1 MPTNPLGPTGLLAQS
16 MTLPAGS
23 QSMAKGGMR
32 MQAQGVDGRKKSAG
46 SHWLSIIGD
55 ATENG
60 GAGIAVDGAGNVL
73 VSGLSNSTV
82 LTLKLNADGEP
93 QWANTFSAA
102 LVYIPDSSADT
113 RMSAATDPAGNLYI
127 VGGVAGVTPALYAA
141 KFGATGSVQL
151 QRSSNGNGFDGA
163 LGYRVAISSGGNIY
177 VAGQMISF
185 TGGTYRSALVKFNP
199 TGGIDWARL
208 IEYASGLPEYLCGVS
223 LDASENAYVCGL
235 TVTGSGWGYIAK
247 INASGTVL
255 FQRVI
260 SDVRAKAVAA
270 TPSGQ
275 FYVVGHNVAPTAR
288 TNAVI
293 ICYDTAGS
301 RLWSRSLGASAD
313 NTFESVAVDAA
324 GNVYACGFTNVQGPG
339 GSNVLIAKY
348 SAAGSLMWQRII
360 GSTGNDYGVG
370 IAVSGSDVY
379 FTGQTSLGVG
389 SGDVLTGK
397 IPDDG
402 SKTGVVNGLSY
413 IPSTLPDAA
422 WSYSDASSS
431 AATTTITPNN
441 TAGAYTTAAAI
452 LTNSTGR
459 L

>member
-1 MPTNPLGPTGLLAQS
+1 
-16 MTLPAGS
+16 
-23 QSMAKGGMR
+23 MAMGGMGLR
-32 MQAQGVDGRKKSAG
+32 AQGMDGRKKGAG
-46 SHWLSIIGD
+46 SHWLSIIGN

-102 LVYIPDSSADT
+102 LIYSPDGPANIQ
-113 RMSAATDPAGNLYI
+113 MSAATDPAGNLYI
-127 VGGVAGVTPALYAA
+127 VGGQSGVPPALYAA

-163 LGYRVAISSGGNIY
+163 RGYRVAISSGGNIY
-177 VAGQMISF
+177 VAGQMLSL

-208 IEYASGLPEYLCGVS
+208 IEYNGALPDVLCSVS
-223 LDASENAYVCGL
+223 LDASENAYVCGRN
-235 TVTGSGWGYIAK
+235 TGYIAK

-260 SDVRAKAVAA
+260 ADVSANAVAA

-275 FYVVGHNVAPTAR
+275 FYVVGHNLSPAQ

-293 ICYDTAGS
+293 ICFDSAGS

-313 NTFESVAVDAA
+313 NTFGSVAVDAA
-324 GNVYACGFTNVQGPG
+324 GNAYACGYTNVQGPG
-339 GSNVLIAKY
+339 GANVLIAKY
-348 SAAGSLMWQRII
+348 SAAGSLVWQRII

-379 FTGQTSLGVG
+379 FTGQTSLGAG

-402 SKTGVVNGLSY
+402 SKTGAVGGLSY

-422 WSYSDASSS
+422 WTYSDASSS

-441 TAGAYTTAAAI
+441 TAAAYTTAAAI

>member
-1 MPTNPLGPTGLLAQS
+1 MPTQPLGPTGLLAQS
-16 MTLPAGS
+16 LTLPAGS
-23 QSMAKGGMR
+23 QSMSRGGMK
-32 MQAQGVDGRKKSAG
+32 MQAQGMDGRKKGAG
-46 SHWLSIIGD
+46 SHWLSIIGN

-73 VSGLSNSTV
+73 VSGLSDSTV

-102 LVYIPDSSADT
+102 LNYIPATPADT

-127 VGGVAGVTPALYAA
+127 VGGQPGVPPALYAA

-163 LGYRVAISSGGNIY
+163 DGRRVAISSGGNIY
-177 VAGQMISF
+177 VAGRMFSF
-185 TGGTYRSALVKFNP
+185 TGGTYRCALVKFNP
-199 TGGIDWARL
+199 TGGIEWARL
-208 IEYASGLPEYLCGVS
+208 IEYAAGLPEDLCGVS
-223 LDASENAYVCGL
+223 LDASENAYVCCA
-235 TVTGSGWGYIAK
+235 SGVSYIAK

-255 FQRVI
+255 FQRII
-260 SDVRAKAVAA
+260 SDVSANAVAA

-275 FYVVGHNVAPTAR
+275 FYVVGYNLSPAR

-293 ICYDTAGS
+293 IFFDSAGN
-301 RLWSRSLGASAD
+301 RLWSRSLGASTD
-313 NTFESVAVDAA
+313 NTFGSVAVDAA
-324 GNVYACGFTNVQGPG
+324 GNAYACGYTNVQGPG
-339 GSNVLIAKY
+339 GANVLIAKY
-348 SAAGSLMWQRII
+348 SAAGSLMWQRIV

-379 FTGQTSLGVG
+379 FTGQTSLGAG

-402 SKTGVVNGLSY
+402 SKTGVVGGLSY

-422 WSYSDASSS
+422 WAYSDTSSS

>member
-1 MPTNPLGPTGLLAQS
+1 
-16 MTLPAGS
+16 
-23 QSMAKGGMR
+23 
-32 MQAQGVDGRKKSAG
+32 
-46 SHWLSIIGD
+46 
-55 ATENG
+55 
-60 GAGIAVDGAGNVL
+60 
-73 VSGLSNSTV
+73 
-82 LTLKLNADGEP
+82 
-93 QWANTFSAA
+93 
-102 LVYIPDSSADT
+102 
-113 RMSAATDPAGNLYI
+113 I

-151 QRSSNGNGFDGA
+151 QRSSNGNGVDGA
-163 LGYRVAISSGGNIY
+163 LGYRVAISSAGSIY
-177 VAGQMISF
+177 AAGQMLSF

-223 LDASENAYVCGL
+223 VDASENAYVCGL
-235 TVTGSGWGYIAK
+235 IASGSNGGYIAK

-260 SDVRAKAVAA
+260 SDVRAHAGAA

-275 FYVVGHNVAPTAR
+275 FYVVGHNLSPAETS
-288 TNAVI
+288 AVI
-293 ICYDTAGS
+293 ICYDSAGN
-301 RLWSRSLGASAD
+301 RLWSRSLGASSN
-313 NTFESVAVDAA
+313 NTFGSVAVDAA
-324 GNVYACGFTNVQGPG
+324 GNAYACGYTNVQGPG
-339 GSNVLIAKY
+339 GANVLIAKY

-360 GSTGNDYGVG
+360 GSTGDDYGVG

-379 FTGQTSLGVG
+379 FTGQTSLGAG

-402 SKTGVVNGLSY
+402 SKTGVVGGLSY

-422 WSYSDASSS
+422 WTYSDTSSS

>member
-46 SHWLSIIGD
+46 SHWLSIIGN
-55 ATENG
+55 ATANG
-60 GAGIAVDGAGNVL
+60 GAGIAVDGSGNVL
-73 VSGLSNSTV
+73 VSGRSDSTA

-93 QWANTFSAA
+93 QWASTFSIGSFS
-102 LVYIPDSSADT
+102 YNPDTPAGTDI
-113 RMSAATDPAGNLYI
+113 SAASDPTGSLYV
-127 VGGVAGVTPALYAA
+127 VGGDSNTATLYAA
-141 KFGATGSVQL
+141 KFGAAGAVQL
-151 QRSSNGNGFDGA
+151 QRSSDGNGSGA
-163 LGYRVAISSGGNIY
+163 RGYRVAISSGGSIY
-177 VAGQMISF
+177 AAGQMISF
-185 TGGTYRSALVKFNP
+185 TAPGYRSALVKFSP

-208 IEYASGLPEYLCGVS
+208 IEFTGALPDALCSVS
-223 LDASENAYVCGL
+223 LDASENAYVCGRN
-235 TVTGSGWGYIAK
+235 TGYIAK

-255 FQRVI
+255 LQRVI
-260 SDVRAKAVAA
+260 SDVIANAVAA

-313 NTFESVAVDAA
+313 NSFGSVAVDAA
-324 GNVYACGFTNVQGPG
+324 GNAYACGYTNVQGPG
-339 GSNVLIAKY
+339 GANVLIAKY

-370 IAVSGSDVY
+370 ITVSGSDVY

>member
-1 MPTNPLGPTGLLAQS
+1 
-16 MTLPAGS
+16 
-23 QSMAKGGMR
+23 MAMGGMGLR
-32 MQAQGVDGRKKSAG
+32 AQGMDGRKKGVG

-102 LVYIPDSSADT
+102 LTSVAQ
-113 RMSAATDPAGNLYI
+113 MSAATDPAGNLYI
-127 VGGVAGVTPALYAA
+127 VGGVAGVLPTLYAA
-141 KFGATGSVQL
+141 KFGATGAVQL

-177 VAGQMISF
+177 VAGQMLSF

-208 IEYASGLPEYLCGVS
+208 IEYASGLPAYLYGVS
-223 LDASENAYVCGL
+223 LDASENAYVCGFD
-235 TVTGSGWGYIAK
+235 TGYIAK
-247 INASGTVL
+247 INTSGTVL

-260 SDVRAKAVAA
+260 SDVIANAVAA

-275 FYVVGHNVAPTAR
+275 FYVVGHNASPAQ

-293 ICYDTAGS
+293 ICYDSAGN
-301 RLWSRSLGASAD
+301 RLWSRSLGASTQNSFGA
-313 NTFESVAVDAA
+313 VAVDAA
-324 GNVYACGFTNVQGPG
+324 GNAYACGYTDVQGPG
-339 GSNVLIAKY
+339 GANVLIAKY

-379 FTGQTSLGVG
+379 FTGQTSLGAG

-402 SKTGVVNGLSY
+402 SKTGVVGGLSY
-413 IPSTLPDAA
+413 LPSTLPDAA
-422 WSYSDASSS
+422 WTYSDSSSS

>member
-1 MPTNPLGPTGLLAQS
+1 MPVQPLGPTGLLAQS
-16 MTLPAGS
+16 LTLPAGS
-23 QSMAKGGMR
+23 QSMAMGGMGLR
-32 MQAQGVDGRKKSAG
+32 AQGMDGRKKGMG
-46 SHWLSIIGD
+46 SHWLSIIGN

-102 LVYIPDSSADT
+102 LVYIPDAPAST

-127 VGGVAGVTPALYAA
+127 VGGQPGVTPALYAA

-163 LGYRVAISSGGNIY
+163 LGRRVAISSGGNIY
-177 VAGQMISF
+177 VAGEMISF

-208 IEYASGLPEYLCGVS
+208 IQYGSGLPGDLCGVS
-223 LDASENAYVCGL
+223 LDASENAYVCCA
-235 TVTGSGWGYIAK
+235 SGVSYIAK

-255 FQRVI
+255 FQRII
-260 SDVRAKAVAA
+260 SDVSANAVAA

-275 FYVVGHNVAPTAR
+275 FYVVGYNLSPAR

-293 ICYDTAGS
+293 ICYDTAGN
-301 RLWSRSLGASAD
+301 RLWSRSLGASTN
-313 NTFESVAVDAA
+313 NTFGSVAVDAA
-324 GNVYACGFTNVQGPG
+324 GNAYACGYTDVQGPG
-339 GSNVLIAKY
+339 GANVLIAKY

-379 FTGQTSLGVG
+379 FTGQTSLGAG

-402 SKTGVVNGLSY
+402 SKTGVVGGLSY
-413 IPSTLPDAA
+413 LPSTLPDAA
-422 WSYSDASSS
+422 WTYSDASSS

-441 TAGAYTTAAAI
+441 TAAAYTTAAAI